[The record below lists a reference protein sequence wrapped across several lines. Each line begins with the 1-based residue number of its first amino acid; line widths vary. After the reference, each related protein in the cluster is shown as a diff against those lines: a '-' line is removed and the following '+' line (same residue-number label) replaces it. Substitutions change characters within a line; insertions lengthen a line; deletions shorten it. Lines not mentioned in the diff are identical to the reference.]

1 MKIEIN
7 GKTYTERPQPEK
19 NKGRMSRLEYLAM
32 AMANMERYT
41 YSGSNYFRPFPEL
54 KNSLVDEFRLI
65 QEKKSS
71 LTSAERKMVENQF
84 HRVYQ
89 EVQNDN
95 AK

>member
-1 MKIEIN
+1 MFEIN
-7 GKTYTERPQPEK
+7 GKTYTERPQPPK
-19 NKGRMSRLEYLAM
+19 KQMSRVELMAM

-41 YSGSNYFRPFPEL
+41 YGGSTYFRPFPEL

-84 HRVYQ
+84 HRVYM
-89 EVQNDN
+89 EVQYAD
-95 AK
+95 AQ

>member
-1 MKIEIN
+1 MFEIN

-19 NKGRMSRLEYLAM
+19 KARMSRVELMAI
-32 AMANMERYT
+32 AMANIELYP
-41 YSGSNYFRPFPEL
+41 YEGSNYTRPFPEL

-89 EVQNDN
+89 EVQDES
-95 AK
+95 K